1 MAERERSVHLQTYHE
16 RTVLYTVYCNS
27 PAVTAHTEQKEKAR
41 EKRQFQDPGCG
52 DECLLRNM
60 AYIVHKSMHS
70 FFPEER
76 ERERIKGVY
85 HEKRNIPFRHQIY
98 LCEMNGIIFIDPL
111 EIQIQKRIFPLIQL
125 LGPPTQL
132 ESNCVISKS
141 GVSINSGLN
150 EARRRGFEE
159 PIVVLQ
165 FSRK

>member
-1 MAERERSVHLQTYHE
+1 MENEYHYDDVTPSISLMIMAERERSVHLQTYHE

-76 ERERIKGVY
+76 ERERGSKACTMRRETFPFVIK
-85 HEKRNIPFRHQIY
+85 F
-98 LCEMNGIIFIDPL
+98 IFV
-111 EIQIQKRIFPLIQL
+111 R
-125 LGPPTQL
+125 
-132 ESNCVISKS
+132 
-141 GVSINSGLN
+141 
-150 EARRRGFEE
+150 
-159 PIVVLQ
+159 
-165 FSRK
+165 